1 MADSEV
7 RGTTLRGDEPKRL
20 ELSDGSRLSLDGESP
35 DGRPVAWR
43 RVGRDRGVVSVPEAK
58 RLAGKEFEGFVA
70 VRTRAE
76 VEWLRAMSDW
86 YREQAARLQAQ
97 LGEAQPARG

>member
-1 MADSEV
+1 MADTEV

-20 ELSDGSRLSLDGESP
+20 ELSDGSRLVLDGESP

-43 RVGRDRGVVSVPEAK
+43 RVGRKRGVVSVPDAK
-58 RLAGKEFEGFVA
+58 RLAGDEFESFVS

-76 VEWLRAMSDW
+76 VEWLGAMSDW

-97 LGEAQPARG
+97 LADVPA